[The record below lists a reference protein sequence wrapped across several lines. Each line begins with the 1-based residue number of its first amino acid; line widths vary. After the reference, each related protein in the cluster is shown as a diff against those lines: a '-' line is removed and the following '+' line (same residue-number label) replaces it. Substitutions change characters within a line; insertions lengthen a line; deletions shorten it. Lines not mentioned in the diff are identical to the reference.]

1 MAINSDIEFG
11 TLILIALGILGFITA
26 VVCIFLAFK
35 TSAQKERVE
44 DKVKEIFSETGKDK
58 RLLPKGG
65 SGTSTVTESVAEMM
79 KDKKN
84 LGKAIFEKPGLV
96 ITKLGMKTLIEEYQ
110 EEIERLVKQIKDM
123 KNMHECKQ
131 NLFDS
136 FAAQSI
142 NGIEQLKRDKD
153 VRDKQIE
160 QLQEECERIR
170 IEKNVKMD
178 ANMELADLFT
188 KKQKHV
194 DFLRDKITKAVGA
207 IDEEMRLLL
216 AYSHTPGTEDDAAN
230 VTASQGSAG
239 QVRETH
245 NGGGIEQ
252 GG

>member
-79 KDKKN
+79 KD
-84 LGKAIFEKPGLV
+84 
-96 ITKLGMKTLIEEYQ
+96 
-110 EEIERLVKQIKDM
+110 M

-142 NGIEQLKRDKD
+142 NEIEQLKRDKD

>member
-44 DKVKEIFSETGKDK
+44 DKVKEIFSETGK
-58 RLLPKGG
+58 
-65 SGTSTVTESVAEMM
+65 
-79 KDKKN
+79 
-84 LGKAIFEKPGLV
+84 
-96 ITKLGMKTLIEEYQ
+96 
-110 EEIERLVKQIKDM
+110 
-123 KNMHECKQ
+123 CKQ

-142 NGIEQLKRDKD
+142 NEIEQLKRDKD